1 MPDLSKLVFDNREE
15 SYGATDFLLRDNAI
29 PNTGIPKVYET
40 VATDHTPS
48 GFSPRWRSQHEYRS
62 NPFLSIEHYI
72 KMSGNFADLRRAIP
86 DPVSAATAVIDTF
99 DTLTYTTPAGEEETI
114 GQVTSGLSPFGDITR
129 SVQDILTAE
138 FDDSTLNAVPTE
150 INPILDDN
158 FSTSEIYHIDEIA
171 TVFEAI
177 NTRVSIFDDHVAPSF
192 GFICDNPTI
201 PEEARLAAEVLRRTP
216 ARFIRRKRKIVKLK
230 SNESFDLR
238 KQNIQDLVELEPF
251 AYNELMYWGRDEI
264 TRDVG
269 SQLAEPQAIKQEDD
283 RYYIIPVD
291 YWASTS
297 EAGTS
302 KVLGIDNP
310 AESIED
316 PTRENDVILDS
327 AFHRGWTTKIVGI
340 DNKKYDLLDPNAPWM
355 ALNNPN
361 DLVTRRQPDGSLETL
376 FMNPNGEVTESMFHS
391 TIATLNNPQ
400 WREGNQRMNVAAA
413 ETWLE
418 TVIDFVG
425 DASIIFTNPG
435 ESFDSAIETWADLE
449 NSQSAAAWSNLKRY
463 LNENEIEEIRS
474 NNSKM
479 LITNRDTQLGHVD
492 KHICPGQALGHS
504 LTEDLNLYGVL
515 MNKIPHDTYA
525 QSGERV
531 RRGGRR
537 ERAEIFGIN
546 DAIDEALKLN
556 DYKVPLRILVT
567 QIQRGGATIEEVYSK
582 VVIPRVLSSIRTAP
596 EEDQS
601 YRRNKLDVALA
612 KIFTDYVVMIE
623 EAYSYLVQNEFS
635 RIENN
640 NPTPNEKYN
649 EVLHWFTR
657 RIGSG
662 ASLRHKGTF
671 PVLLRTEN
679 LTFSD
684 AENVY
689 RPAFYSVSKLYS
701 VASESETRDPNGV
714 FSDNRQQLD
723 ELFSDRGLL
732 MKRNNVQLDT
742 LPKYYGTT
750 TPTWKQGI
758 VEQYKANTLRRE
770 RINLEEAQD
779 TLLGAATYF
788 RTGDGALR
796 GKVLS
801 ALQYLK
807 SPSEY
812 TTDFEDKMVELFEY
826 LGAEGD
832 WEAHAEKWSSLY
844 LPVFRSFFV
853 QMRYLFTGN
862 VNIGSD
868 LFSGDNTENSQSCN
882 VIGRLLSQYSGESA
896 TWQAK
901 LQVLPEPF
909 RTAVSVGCFN
919 SAGAWAS
926 NNSSGD
932 GSPFDQIT
940 IDLDSITEE
949 QETDFLRFII
959 KLYVLQRASMYQA
972 WQLSNDS
979 AGGDSLESG
988 GLFSNDLLDAWAAE
1002 HGEADTETAN
1012 ARLEIDALMGTNS
1025 AEGMGDYPDAA
1036 GALAWALDKMFHY
1049 MFAYTLADVQ
1059 RQLGFLYQVDADLD
1073 SRSNYTLGEENPLW
1087 VGVAHAMDLKRDQ
1100 RLGLNYLYDYNLHT
1114 FFNPGN
1120 NFSLNGARGDGP
1132 KTERCNKIAL
1142 SISNVLTWYSQNRS
1156 ESFRGMTAHPHT
1168 VVRKRALV
1176 GTRDFTKRYFKPLS
1190 TPARQ
1195 SVESYLIPQSSE
1207 TPGVMCGFS
1216 PFIGDGRFHIEEFIE
1231 AYKQY
1236 FLNINGVSEVSF
1248 DGLVSSGNQEQNIRE
1263 MTESWAP
1270 KINFLWFIS
1279 EFLEMT
1285 LDSDFLR
1292 PAVQGQDTD
1301 RETATLKGNE
1311 RMYLDFKNGP
1321 PYPDELGDTA
1331 DSTANVKRGMG
1342 VYIRPS
1348 DKYANLRRV
1357 MLMYKREAQKY
1368 LEVLEAGS
1376 PAAQP
1381 GPGIFGTQ
1389 AFINTEV
1396 PDVVFHLINS
1406 KNLSAIKSSG
1416 FHNMTPSMKVFLYHP
1431 KYTNRIPG
1439 RGGFYTVP
1447 EHWIR
1452 CAAEAKERHPLMINS
1467 ITPQISIIQNNLF
1480 HEGDSTDNHLLESFV
1495 AFEGFGKGH
1504 FPGVYSRT
1512 NFRVQTAGNMLSQ
1525 QWQCLLEDTGLF
1537 YFYER
1542 YRSIFAENLYAEVEE
1557 LLLGADIKDC
1567 SRLML
1572 NVPSNDPGDISSDGG
1587 ASFSDDHP
1595 MRRFLQAFKAHLAAD
1610 SDAPLD
1616 LDPAFMTISSEERA
1630 YRVQNISGFGYS
1642 YSLPLSKFEDG
1653 EQFSLSGYGGN
1664 VQAMINAFNNRK
1676 NERTQALLSNHESKT
1691 VLEYI
1696 FPIQRYM
1703 SMATVYSTSI
1713 LGGYNE
1719 VPNLMMSTKA
1729 TMAMVLHLCSI
1740 NARARLD
1747 FLENV
1752 SQSEF
1757 MKKAQDNML
1766 GAGDSAMSC
1775 FDFPFN
1781 EDLMKQF
1788 WEQLKEL
1795 VRQIPSIILRGIADV
1810 LDPAYKEMKI
1820 HWNNCEIKHLRNS
1833 GWASNA
1839 FMNNTN
1845 VESGLIYGPERG
1857 VQQGGEKPDGDGQYV
1872 PIIPGAIVDNT
1883 WAAGL
1888 LALGLLALNPPLIK
1902 TAGKEFRNTILRTL
1916 SYVYKGPASLIDPSM
1931 AFKIP
1936 CVDLDLEFAEKWNH
1950 GEFGRYGH
1958 PITPFSLLALMTPEI
1973 NAEREQ
1979 KAANCPP
1986 GSNAI
1991 PPPICE
1997 DDEV

>member
-1 MPDLSKLVFDNREE
+1 
-15 SYGATDFLLRDNAI
+15 
-29 PNTGIPKVYET
+29 
-40 VATDHTPS
+40 
-48 GFSPRWRSQHEYRS
+48 
-62 NPFLSIEHYI
+62 
-72 KMSGNFADLRRAIP
+72 
-86 DPVSAATAVIDTF
+86 
-99 DTLTYTTPAGEEETI
+99 
-114 GQVTSGLSPFGDITR
+114 
-129 SVQDILTAE
+129 
-138 FDDSTLNAVPTE
+138 
-150 INPILDDN
+150 
-158 FSTSEIYHIDEIA
+158 
-171 TVFEAI
+171 
-177 NTRVSIFDDHVAPSF
+177 
-192 GFICDNPTI
+192 
-201 PEEARLAAEVLRRTP
+201 
-216 ARFIRRKRKIVKLK
+216 
-230 SNESFDLR
+230 
-238 KQNIQDLVELEPF
+238 
-251 AYNELMYWGRDEI
+251 
-264 TRDVG
+264 
-269 SQLAEPQAIKQEDD
+269 
-283 RYYIIPVD
+283 
-291 YWASTS
+291 
-297 EAGTS
+297 
-302 KVLGIDNP
+302 
-310 AESIED
+310 
-316 PTRENDVILDS
+316 
-327 AFHRGWTTKIVGI
+327 
-340 DNKKYDLLDPNAPWM
+340 
-355 ALNNPN
+355 
-361 DLVTRRQPDGSLETL
+361 
-376 FMNPNGEVTESMFHS
+376 
-391 TIATLNNPQ
+391 
-400 WREGNQRMNVAAA
+400 
-413 ETWLE
+413 
-418 TVIDFVG
+418 
-425 DASIIFTNPG
+425 
-435 ESFDSAIETWADLE
+435 
-449 NSQSAAAWSNLKRY
+449 
-463 LNENEIEEIRS
+463 
-474 NNSKM
+474 M

-504 LTEDLNLYGVL
+504 LTEDLSLYGVL
-515 MNKIPHDTYA
+515 MNKIPHDTYV

-546 DAIDEALKLN
+546 DAIDNALKLN

-601 YRRNKLDVALA
+601 YRRNKLDIALA
-612 KIFTDYVVMIE
+612 NIFADYVVMIE

-657 RIGSG
+657 RIGTG
-662 ASLRHKGTF
+662 QMLRNKGTF

-684 AENVY
+684 PENVY
-689 RPAFYSVSKLYS
+689 RPSFYSVPKLYS
-701 VASESETRDPNGV
+701 VASDSETKDPNGV

-732 MKRNNVQLDT
+732 MKRNNIQLDT
-742 LPKYYGTT
+742 LPKYYGTK

-770 RINLEEAQD
+770 RIKLEEAQFA
-779 TLLGAATYF
+779 LLGATDYF
-788 RTGDGALR
+788 RTNNAAMIGRALD
-796 GKVLS
+796 
-801 ALQYLK
+801 ALQYLQ
-807 SPSEY
+807 PLSEY
-812 TTDFEDKMVELFEY
+812 TTDIGDKVVELLEY
-826 LGAEGD
+826 VDAEGD
-832 WEAHAEKWSSLY
+832 WEAHAEKWSNLY
-844 LPVFRSFFV
+844 LKVFRSFFT
-853 QMRYLFTGN
+853 QMRYLFTGGI
-862 VNIGSD
+862 NIG
-868 LFSGDNTENSQSCN
+868 GDQLAGNNPNSQSCN
-882 VIGRLLSQYSGESA
+882 IIGTLLEMVAPPGN
-896 TWQAK
+896 TWQSK

-909 RTAVSVGCFN
+909 RSAVSRGCFN
-919 SAGAWAS
+919 TAGVW
-926 NNSSGD
+926 GD
-932 GSPFDQIT
+932 HEDPNTAFDEGA
-940 IDLDSITEE
+940 IDVDSLTES
-949 QETDFLRFII
+949 QETEFLRFVLRVYI
-959 KLYVLQRASMYQA
+959 LQRGTAYRT
-972 WQLSNDS
+972 WRLSHDS
-979 AGGDSLESG
+979 YLHRSLEDEG
-988 GLFSNDLLDAWAAE
+988 SNYLYSENLIDAWAE
-1002 HGEADTETAN
+1002 QH
-1012 ARLEIDALMGTNS
+1012 S
-1025 AEGMGDYPDAA
+1025 AESVGYTEAWERVDSLYGTDISAGMRDQLPDAQE
-1036 GALAWALDKMFHY
+1036 ALTWAMDKMLYY

-1059 RQLGFLYQVDADLD
+1059 RQLAFLYQVDADMD
-1073 SRSNYTLGEENPLW
+1073 ARSNYTLGEEDPLW
-1087 VGVAHAMDLKRDQ
+1087 VGVAHAMDIKRDQ

-1120 NFSLNGARGDGP
+1120 NFSLNGARGDAP
-1132 KTERCNKIAL
+1132 KKERCNKIAL
-1142 SISNVLTWYSQNRS
+1142 SVANILTWYSQNRS
-1156 ESFRGMTAHPHT
+1156 ESFPGMTSHPH
-1168 VVRKRALV
+1168 VVVSDQGKV
-1176 GTRDFTKRYFKPLS
+1176 YTSNFNKRYFKPMK

-1195 SVESYLIPQSSE
+1195 SAEGYHIPQSAE
-1207 TPGVMCGFS
+1207 TPAVMCGFS

-1236 FLNINGVSEVSF
+1236 FLSINGVSEVSF
-1248 DGLVSSGNQEQNIRE
+1248 DGLRSSGNQEQNIQE

-1285 LDSDFLR
+1285 LNRDFLL
-1292 PAVQGQDTD
+1292 PATQGSDID
-1301 RETATLKGNE
+1301 RETATLEGGQK
-1311 RMYLDFKNGP
+1311 MYLDFKNGP
-1321 PYPDELGDTA
+1321 PYPDSLGAAA

-1342 VYIRPS
+1342 VYTRPS

-1357 MLMYKREAQKY
+1357 MLMYKREAEKY
-1368 LEVLEAGS
+1368 LEVLKAGT
-1376 PAAQP
+1376 PMGQP

-1389 AFINTEV
+1389 TFINTEV

-1416 FHNMTPSMKVFLYHP
+1416 FHNMTPSMKVFLYDP
-1431 KYTNRIPG
+1431 KYFNRIPG
-1439 RGGFYTVP
+1439 EEGIRTVP
-1447 EHWIR
+1447 DHWIR
-1452 CAAEAKERHPLMINS
+1452 CALRTRDRNPTMANH
-1467 ITPQISIIQNNLF
+1467 ITPQITIIQDNLF
-1480 HEGDSTDNHLLESFV
+1480 HEGDLMENPFVEGFV
-1495 AFEGFGKGH
+1495 AIEGFGKGH
-1504 FPGVYSRT
+1504 FPGVYNRT
-1512 NFRVQTAGNMLSQ
+1512 SFRVQTAGNMLSQ

-1537 YFYER
+1537 YFYQR
-1542 YRSIFAENLYAEVEE
+1542 YRSLFAENLYAEVEE
-1557 LLLGADIKDC
+1557 LLLDSDIKDC

-1572 NVPSNDPGDISSDGG
+1572 NIPSNDPGDISSDGG
-1587 ASFSDDHP
+1587 ASFEDDHP
-1595 MRRFLQAFKAHLAAD
+1595 MRKFLQGFKAHLAAD
-1610 SDAPLD
+1610 SDAPLN

-1630 YRVQNISGFGYS
+1630 YRVQNSSGHGYS

-1653 EQFSLSGYGGN
+1653 EQFGLSGYGGN
-1664 VQAMINAFNNRK
+1664 VQAMINAFDIRK
-1676 NERTQALLSNHESKT
+1676 SERTQALLSNHESKT

-1857 VQQGGEKPDGDGQYV
+1857 VQQGGEKSEGDGQYV
-1872 PIIPGAIVDNT
+1872 PIIPGAIVDNY
-1883 WAAGL
+1883 WASGL

-1902 TAGKEFRNTILRTL
+1902 TAGKEFRNSILRTL

-1936 CVDLDLEFAEKWNH
+1936 CRDQDLEFAEKWNH